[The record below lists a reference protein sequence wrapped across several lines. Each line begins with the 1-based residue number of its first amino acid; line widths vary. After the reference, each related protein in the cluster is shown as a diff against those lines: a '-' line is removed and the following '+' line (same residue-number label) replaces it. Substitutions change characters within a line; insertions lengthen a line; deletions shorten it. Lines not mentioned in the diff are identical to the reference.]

1 MEPVLNQLLILHN
14 TNLADNAS
22 QMKTVGA
29 STDQF
34 DEQENIVLD
43 EMNENSEKVDIDQ
56 AVQANDSAGT
66 PSSSGG
72 GNPETK
78 GKGSNKAK
86 KKKNKGG
93 RKKK

>member
-22 QMKTVGA
+22 QMKTVDA

-43 EMNENSEKVDIDQ
+43 EKNENSDKVDIE

>member
-1 MEPVLNQLLILHN
+1 MEPILNQLLILHN

-22 QMKTVGA
+22 QMKTVDA

-34 DEQENIVLD
+34 DEQENIVLE
-43 EMNENSEKVDIDQ
+43 EMNENSEKVDIE

-72 GNPETK
+72 GNP
-78 GKGSNKAK
+78 
-86 KKKNKGG
+86 
-93 RKKK
+93 